1 MYAYAEFMYYRCGTP
16 VPVRLAYFYD
26 GTLFIYK
33 SQDTAYEWTL
43 CDNDGYWK
51 NITKHTKEY
60 YVSRF
65 ECRDGR
71 LPDGLAK
78 CMNESVRKM
87 EDRAHVLRHQ
97 ADKLEG
103 LADIIKNQIIYH
115 G

>member
-1 MYAYAEFMYYRCGTP
+1 MA
-16 VPVRLAYFYD
+16 
-26 GTLFIYK
+26 
-33 SQDTAYEWTL
+33 
-43 CDNDGYWK
+43 
-51 NITKHTKEY
+51 
-60 YVSRF
+60 
-65 ECRDGR
+65 GR